1 MNWKNQIWIVAEH
14 REGILAAV
22 SLEILGKACHLARQA
37 GKTAVGVVLGKNVD
51 GPAQELVNHGAH
63 LVFQLETQDSPYYQ
77 EELAVHILARLAGD
91 QRPEII
97 LLPSSSLGQELA
109 AGLAARLETGLASHC
124 VDLAI
129 NEEGILEQFI
139 PAYGGIGKI
148 SCPVKRPQMATIGP
162 GVFPRPAPISDPQ
175 GLILRIP
182 VQEEEPL
189 RAKTLSLQLDPPRGK
204 PLEEARAVVA
214 GGAGIA
220 GPGDWQLIEELALLL
235 DGAVGATRPP
245 VDEGWVKEELMIG
258 QSGRTVQPDFYL
270 GIGISGELQHTVGI
284 ERAKMI
290 VSINNDPRAHI
301 FDQSDY
307 GIVADYREILPLLLA
322 KIREKKKGLS

>member
-22 SLEILGKACHLARQA
+22 SLKSWGK
-37 GKTAVGVVLGKNVD
+37 
-51 GPAQELVNHGAH
+51 PATWPDKQERRRWASSWEKCGRPSPELVNHGATWSSNWKLRPPLLSGRTGRPH
-63 LVFQLETQDSPYYQ
+63 PG
-77 EELAVHILARLAGD
+77 RLAGD

-290 VSINNDPRAHI
+290 VSINNDPRAPI